1 MYVKLNIRS
10 EKEVEIYWSFIKNP
24 YNYQSSK

>member
-1 MYVKLNIRS
+1 MYVKLEIRT
-10 EKEVEIYWSFIKNP
+10 EKEGENYWIFIKNP